1 MTTQEQR
8 TEQRRVLIA
17 NFTTLCQLQLE
28 EYREVTN
35 TLINEMQ
42 AAEAAEAA
50 EPEAKPARKPRK
62 VKESA

>member
-42 AAEAAEAA
+42 AAEAAE
-50 EPEAKPARKPRK
+50 PEAKPARKPRK

>member
-1 MTTQEQR
+1 M
-8 TEQRRVLIA
+8 LIA

-42 AAEAAEAA
+42 AAESVAENVG
-50 EPEAKPARKPRK
+50 KPARKPRK